1 MAFVK
6 FLGQKHFFSSGNAS
20 LSEGKGQEKEKDEEE
35 KRKSGRFCYEASK
48 VNQFLAKTC
57 KFLTQFFNLDHLRDV
72 QVPVRGGRLQTM
84 FGGGKGGGVQRLLLR
99 PAAGIGVGFEI
110 EMFSII

>member
-48 VNQFLAKTC
+48 VN
-57 KFLTQFFNLDHLRDV
+57 
-72 QVPVRGGRLQTM
+72 
-84 FGGGKGGGVQRLLLR
+84 
-99 PAAGIGVGFEI
+99 
-110 EMFSII
+110 